1 MKHETAFE
9 MAASGIRFGAGVT
22 REVGMDLAELG
33 ARNVLVIT
41 DPVLRGLRPVE
52 IVLESLE
59 ENGVPFTVYDRVR
72 VEPTDESFEDAIA
85 FARQSDAAKSY
96 DAFVAVGGGST
107 IDTAKAVNLYTTYPP
122 DDFLDYVNAPIGRGL
137 PVPGPLKPLMA
148 IPTTAGTGSETTG
161 VSIFDLTRMHA
172 KTGIASRRLKP
183 TLGLLDPENT
193 RTLPPQVAASSG
205 LDILSHAVESYTAIP
220 FSERARPERPA
231 LRPAYQG
238 SNPISDI
245 WSLEAMRIVARYLVR
260 AVEDPSDEEARANM
274 LLAASYAGIGFGN
287 AGVHLP
293 HGMSYPV
300 SGNVKSYRAP
310 GYFQGPGEKHPLV
323 PHGFSV
329 ILNAPAVF
337 RFTACARPDRHLEAA
352 AALGA
357 TNVERAHAQD
367 AGEIL
372 ADRITWF
379 MQRLKTPNGLR
390 EIGYNSSDI
399 PTLVEGTIPQH
410 RVTKL
415 SPRAAGPED
424 LGKLF
429 EESMIAW

>member
-1 MKHETAFE
+1 MNHETAFE

-33 ARNVLVIT
+33 SRNVLVIT
-41 DPVLRGLRPVE
+41 DPVLRRLRPVE
-52 IVLESLE
+52 VVLESLE
-59 ENGVPFTVYDRVR
+59 ENHVPFTVYDRVR

-85 FARQSDAAKSY
+85 FARQSPKGEAY

-122 DDFLDYVNAPIGRGL
+122 ADFLDYVNAPIGRGL
-137 PVPGPLKPLMA
+137 PVPGPLKPLIA

-193 RTLPPQVAASSG
+193 RTMPPQVAASSG
-205 LDILSHAVESYTAIP
+205 LDILSHAVESFTAIP
-220 FSERARPERPA
+220 YSERVHPERPA

-238 SNPISDI
+238 SNPISDL

-260 AVEDPSDEEARANM
+260 AVEDTSDDEARANM

-310 GYFQGPGEKHPLV
+310 GYPRMGGEALI

-337 RFTACARPDRHLEAA
+337 RFTGNVRPERHLEAA

-357 TNVERAHAQD
+357 NVDSAHAQD
-367 AGEIL
+367 AGKIL

-390 EIGYNSSDI
+390 EIGYTSADI
-399 PTLVEGTIPQH
+399 PALVEGTLPQH

-415 SPRAAGPED
+415 SPQPARPED
-424 LGKLF
+424 LCVIF
-429 EESMIAW
+429 EEAMNAW

>member
-1 MKHETAFE
+1 MNHEIAFE

-33 ARNVLVIT
+33 SHNVLVIT
-41 DPVLRGLRPVE
+41 DPVLRRLRPVE
-52 IVLESLE
+52 VVLESLE

-85 FARQSDAAKSY
+85 FARQSPY

-122 DDFLDYVNAPIGRGL
+122 ADFLDYVNAPIGKGL
-137 PVPGPLKPLMA
+137 PVPGPLKPLIA

-161 VSIFDLTRMHA
+161 VSIFDLSRMHA

-193 RTLPPQVAASSG
+193 RTMPAQVAASSG
-205 LDILSHAVESYTAIP
+205 LDILSHAVESFTAIP
-220 FSERARPERPA
+220 YSERARPERPA

-260 AVEDPSDEEARANM
+260 AVEDPSDDDARANM

-310 GYFQGPGEKHPLV
+310 GYPHVDGEAHAFI

-337 RFTACARPDRHLEAA
+337 RFTACERPERHLEAA

-357 TNVERAHAQD
+357 NIEHAHAPD
-367 AGEIL
+367 AGKIL

-379 MQRLKTPNGLR
+379 MERLKVPNGLR
-390 EIGYNSSDI
+390 EIGYTSADI
-399 PTLVEGTIPQH
+399 PALVEGTLPQH

-415 SPRAAGPED
+415 SPRAASPND
-424 LGKLF
+424 LSTLF
-429 EESMIAW
+429 EQSMIAW